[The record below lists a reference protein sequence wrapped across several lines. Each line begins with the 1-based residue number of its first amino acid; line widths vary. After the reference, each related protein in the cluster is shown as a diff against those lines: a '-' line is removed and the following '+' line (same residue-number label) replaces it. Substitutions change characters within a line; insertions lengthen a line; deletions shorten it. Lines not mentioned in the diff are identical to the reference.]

1 MSITSHVRITR
12 RAFTTA
18 GTAGAALTALQAGR
32 VLGANERVRLGVIG
46 VGNRGGQVMDA
57 FLKHPDVELAAM
69 CDVCRSTLEASNAK
83 WADGKAAL
91 YGDFRKLIDH
101 KGLDAV
107 VVATPDHWHAIQMIA
122 ACNAGKDVY
131 CEKPLSMTIHEGR
144 RMVEAARRNQRVV
157 QVGTHRRSGK
167 AYAQAA
173 KLIAANTL
181 GKVTIGRAFDAR
193 NMFPHGIGKA
203 APSTPPTDLD
213 WNMWLGPRPLRPF
226 QSTITPY
233 KFRWWQAYSSQMANQ
248 GVHFLDII
256 RWLTGDELAPVSV
269 CAMGGRFAIDDDRT
283 VPDVME
289 AMFTFASG
297 RLVVFGVYETSGNR
311 GLPRGAF
318 AELRGTQ
325 GALYASD
332 AGFEVIPERGS
343 AELGPGDGLRME
355 PIKVQLEDD
364 GYRFH
369 MLRHTRNF
377 LDCVKSREKPCADVE
392 IGHRSTTM
400 SHLANI
406 ALATESVIK
415 WDAERETI
423 TNNAQANN
431 LLHYEYRKPWT
442 LE

>member
-1 MSITSHVRITR
+1 MNTPKSPPITR
-12 RAFTTA
+12 RTLIKSAA
-18 GTAGAALTALQAGR
+18 GGAALAALQTSR
-32 VLGANERVRLGVIG
+32 VLGANDRVRLGVIG
-46 VGNRGGQVMDA
+46 VGNRGGQLMDA
-57 FLKHPDVELAAM
+57 FVKHKDVEIAAL
-69 CDVCRSTLEASNAK
+69 CDVCRSTLDAANTK
-83 WADGKAAL
+83 WGGGKAAL
-91 YGDFRKLIDH
+91 YGDFRKLIDQ
-101 KGLDAV
+101 KDLDAV

-131 CEKPLSMTIHEGR
+131 CEKPLSMTIYEGR
-144 RMVEAARRNQRVV
+144 RMVEAARRNNRVV

-167 AYAQAA
+167 AYGQAA
-173 KLIAANTL
+173 ELIASGKL

-193 NMFPHGIGKA
+193 NMFPQGIGKA
-203 APSTPPTDLD
+203 SPSAPPADLD
-213 WNMWLGPRPLRPF
+213 WDMWLGPRPLRAF

-233 KFRWWQAYSSQMANQ
+233 KFRWWSLYSSQMANQ
-248 GVHFLDII
+248 GVHFLDVI
-256 RWLTGDELAPVSV
+256 RRLTGDELAPTSV

-325 GALYASD
+325 GALYVSD
-332 AGFEVIPERGS
+332 AGYEVIPERGS

-355 PIKVQLEDD
+355 PIKIHLDDD
-364 GYRFH
+364 GYTFH
-369 MLRHTRNF
+369 MQRHTRNF

-415 WDAERETI
+415 WDAQRETI
-423 TNNAQANN
+423 TNNPQANH
-431 LLHYEYRKPWT
+431 LLHYEYRRPWT